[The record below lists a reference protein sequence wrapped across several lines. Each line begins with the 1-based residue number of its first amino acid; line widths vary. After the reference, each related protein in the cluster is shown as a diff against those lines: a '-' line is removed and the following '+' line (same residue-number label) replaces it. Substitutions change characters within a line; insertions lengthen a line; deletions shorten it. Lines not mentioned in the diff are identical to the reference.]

1 VKTDYVLR
9 GMYIPAGNHNIEFIF
24 EPQSFYTGR
33 LISII
38 ANIFVCLLIIA
49 TIIFYWSKK
58 KKPDAHLL

>member
-1 VKTDYVLR
+1 
-9 GMYIPAGNHNIEFIF
+9 MYIPAGNHNIEFRF

-38 ANIFVCLLIIA
+38 ANILVALLIMA
-49 TIIFYWSKK
+49 TIIYYATGK